1 MKKNKYTRSLEYYME
16 LYYNKPIREIYRY
29 FYIDKNMSIEEVA
42 KTLNVSRE
50 TVRKR
55 LMDFKLTKNKDI
67 WK

>member
-16 LYYNKPIREIYRY
+16 LYYNKPIREIYRC